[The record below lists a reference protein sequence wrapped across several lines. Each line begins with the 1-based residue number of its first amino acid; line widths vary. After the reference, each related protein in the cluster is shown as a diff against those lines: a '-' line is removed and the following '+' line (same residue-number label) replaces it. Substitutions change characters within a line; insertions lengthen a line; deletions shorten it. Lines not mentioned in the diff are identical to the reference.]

1 MQGDENMKSGLWSN
15 QEVKDL
21 FSSIEK
27 IKEGGAP
34 LRQAFIEHAKKY
46 SRQPNSVRNYYYHE
60 IDNLEQDPSRLQKLG
75 IDLNKHQK
83 NNIQYFTKDE
93 EDSLMLKIDKL
104 VGSGCSVRKACLTLS
119 NGDVSQMLRYQNK
132 YRNFKAKQKP
142 MQKDNIIKFTKKK
155 ESITEGELQALF
167 MGLVRLV
174 KRNAQDEVNSQMKM
188 LVEKANDDLRKA
200 IVALNSKEKEYQELK
215 NEYTRIKEENSKL
228 VKDVFKLKCDKAGK
242 LKQKFEKISQN

>member
-1 MQGDENMKSGLWSN
+1 MYIILFFLIQGNKEDN
-15 QEVKDL
+15 
-21 FSSIEK
+21 K
-27 IKEGGAP
+27 I
-34 LRQAFIEHAKKY
+34 Y
-46 SRQPNSVRNYYYHE
+46 
-60 IDNLEQDPSRLQKLG
+60 
-75 IDLNKHQK
+75 
-83 NNIQYFTKDE
+83 T
-93 EDSLMLKIDKL
+93 
-104 VGSGCSVRKACLTLS
+104 
-119 NGDVSQMLRYQNK
+119 
-132 YRNFKAKQKP
+132 
-142 MQKDNIIKFTKKK
+142 IKFTKKK

-188 LVEKANDDLRKA
+188 LVEKANNDLRKA